1 MTDRVKALT
10 VVLDTDY
17 RIDDIQVLV
26 DAIKMMRCV
35 AAVETH
41 ITSFEDYMT
50 RARVRAEIFQD
61 VIKAF
66 DPKKVQ
72 S

>member
-10 VVLDTDY
+10 VVLDADY
-17 RIDDIQVLV
+17 RDDDIEALV

-35 AAVETH
+35 ADVRPEISTY
-41 ITSFEDYMT
+41 EDYMH
-50 RARVRAEIFQD
+50 RARVRSDIFND

-66 DPKKVQ
+66 DLKKP
-72 S
+72 